1 MASTTLAR
9 FTAFRLLILFMVISA
24 SVTGCSSE
32 VQPSSTTTS
41 PTATSAEATKPVPT
55 DAAKAT
61 GENPSEVPVG
71 AAGKLNV
78 VVTTTQIRSMTES
91 VAGNLADVRSILT
104 PGADPHEFEPRPS
117 DVAAIATATLVLKS
131 GVGLDDWV
139 DKIILNAGG
148 QRPLV
153 TVSKGVPVRK
163 GDEQEPVGDPHIWFS
178 VANAM
183 TMTINIRDAL
193 IQADGAHAATYNS
206 NTEAYLAR
214 LRQLDTYI
222 RDAIANIPP
231 GQRKMVTNH
240 DAFG

>member
-1 MASTTLAR
+1 
-9 FTAFRLLILFMVISA
+9 
-24 SVTGCSSE
+24 
-32 VQPSSTTTS
+32 
-41 PTATSAEATKPVPT
+41 
-55 DAAKAT
+55 
-61 GENPSEVPVG
+61 
-71 AAGKLNV
+71 
-78 VVTTTQIRSMTES
+78 
-91 VAGNLADVRSILT
+91 
-104 PGADPHEFEPRPS
+104 
-117 DVAAIATATLVLKS
+117 
-131 GVGLDDWV
+131 
-139 DKIILNAGG
+139 
-148 QRPLV
+148 PLV

-240 DAFG
+240 DAFGYYIDRYGLTFVGSIIPSMSTESQPSAQDVAQLIQKIKAEHVRAIF